1 MALADA
7 HAVMA
12 WVLIISNAFVGVW
25 AVGAHRYSTWRL
37 PALWWAVGVAWV
49 LVVVQVLLGVGVQV
63 IDGIV
68 PPPLHALYGFS
79 ALVAVGLVYSY
90 AKQMQER
97 RYLLYGLGSLF
108 IMGLGIRELFLSG

>member
-1 MALADA
+1 VALTDA

-12 WVLIISNAFVGVW
+12 WVLIISNALVGAW
-25 AVGAHRYSTWRL
+25 AVGAHWFIALRSA
-37 PALWWAVGVAWV
+37 ALWWSVGVAWV
-49 LVVVQVLLGVGVQV
+49 LVVVQVLLGVGGQV

-90 AKQMQER
+90 AKQMADR

-108 IMGLGIRELFLSG
+108 IMGLGIRELFLS

>member
-7 HAVMA
+7 HAAMA
-12 WVLIISNAFVGVW
+12 WVLIVSNVFVGAW
-25 AVGAHRYSTWRL
+25 AVCAHWFSVLRRR
-37 PALWWAVGVAWV
+37 ALWWTIGVAWA

-79 ALVAVGLVYSY
+79 VLVAVGLVYSY
-90 AKQMQER
+90 AKQMRDR

-108 IMGLGIRELFLSG
+108 IMGLGIRELYLSG